1 MARSPSSTPA
11 RALLTALPLI
21 HGAVSQWN
29 TFLERLGLPAA
40 NIVMNRRYDDGTKH
54 IGWHS
59 DDVKDLHELGLI
71 VVLRTGRR
79 AFQVRDKET
88 QRMVFDRALE
98 PVNLLIMIGATA
110 ASSSWTFR
118 SSVDL
123 PIMTA
128 HGSNLVTEHCVPKEA
143 GATAASSSWTFRT
156 SVRREVQEA
165 LRQKIEKAQRDAE
178 RRSPKSR

>member
-1 MARSPSSTPA
+1 M
-11 RALLTALPLI
+11 
-21 HGAVSQWN
+21 
-29 TFLERLGLPAA
+29 ERLGLPAA

-98 PVNLLIMIGATA
+98 PFDLL
-110 ASSSWTFR
+110 
-118 SSVDL
+118 
-123 PIMTA
+123 IMTA
-128 HGSNLVTEHCVPKEA
+128 HGSNLVTEHCVPLDMA
-143 GATAASSSWTFRT
+143 AFAASSSFTIRT
-156 SVRREVQEA
+156 SVHREANEA
-165 LRQKIEKAQRDAE
+165 LRKKIEKAQRDAE
-178 RRSPKSR
+178 RRRR